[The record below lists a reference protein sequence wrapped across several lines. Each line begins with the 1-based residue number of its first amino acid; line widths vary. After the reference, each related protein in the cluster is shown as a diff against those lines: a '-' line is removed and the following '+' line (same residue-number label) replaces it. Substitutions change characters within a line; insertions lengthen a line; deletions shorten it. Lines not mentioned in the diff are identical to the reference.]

1 MDWWIDC
8 WIFVSFGCLIMFLFV
23 NKEGYVDL
31 MVIWIFIVWFGFLL
45 DKKKSKCVYMIMI
58 RYNVYVLVN
67 SYLS

>member
-45 DKKKSKCVYMIMI
+45 DKKSKYVYMIMI